1 MSHYRSNVRDI
12 EFNLFELLRVQEH
25 MGTGPFSQMDE
36 ASARTLLREANRT
49 AVDVFAES
57 FSEGDSTP
65 LVLEDGEVHLPAGT
79 KRSIDAYFDGEWHRL
94 GLPERLGGMGIPPSL
109 VWAVSTLFLGANPAA
124 LCYTSAPTWAALLD
138 PVVTEEQRTRFLV
151 PMVERR
157 WGGTMVLTE
166 AEAGSDV
173 GAGRTKAV
181 EAGDGTWHISG
192 AKRFITSGEFDWPEN
207 IVHMVLARPEGAVP
221 GTRGLSMFFVPKFWV
236 EEDGSLGARN
246 GVVATKLEDKMGVR
260 GSATCE
266 LAFGEHTPARGVLV
280 GEVHEGM
287 RQMFRIMDYAR
298 TFFGAKA
305 FETLSSAYLH
315 ALEYAKER
323 VQGPDLAKAL
333 DPTAPSVPIIRHPD
347 VRRMLLDQKAHAEG
361 LRAMYLYSAAL
372 EDRMHLEPEN
382 EDLAKRRDLLVPL
395 IKGYGPEKSYEL
407 LAHSMQ
413 VFGGSGYMGDYPI
426 EQYLRDLKIDTI
438 WEGTTGIQ
446 ALDLVFR
453 KIAKDQ
459 AVTIGRLFEDIRI
472 TAKGN
477 GLLED
482 GRLRLGQAL
491 EDVEGMLGTMV
502 GFLGE
507 SVYLIG
513 LNATPFMSALAE
525 LVIGW
530 LLLRQAEVAVEAMEL
545 PTTSETDRAF
555 YEGKVAAND
564 WYNRTVLPRLSAS
577 RRVLTNTTLAPMTM
591 SEDAF

>member
-1 MSHYRSNVRDI
+1 M
-12 EFNLFELLRVQEH
+12 
-25 MGTGPFSQMDE
+25 
-36 ASARTLLREANRT
+36 
-49 AVDVFAES
+49 
-57 FSEGDSTP
+57 
-65 LVLEDGEVHLPAGT
+65 LP
-79 KRSIDAYFDGEWHRL
+79 D
-94 GLPERLGGMGIPPSL
+94 RLGGMGIPPSL

-157 WGGTMVLTE
+157 WGATMVLTE
-166 AEAGSDV
+166 ADAGSDV

-181 EAGDGTWHISG
+181 EAGDGTWHITG

-221 GTRGLSMFFVPKFWV
+221 GTKGLSMFFVPKFWV

-260 GSATCE
+260 ASATCE

-280 GEVHEGM
+280 GEVHEGI

-298 TFFGAKA
+298 IFFGGKA

-315 ALEYAKER
+315 SLEYAKER

-333 DPTAPSVPIIRHPD
+333 DPAAPSVPIIRHPD

-361 LRAMYLYSAAL
+361 LRAMFLYSSAL
-372 EDRMHLEPEN
+372 EDRMLVELEN

-395 IKGYGPEKSYEL
+395 IKGYGSEKSYEL

-413 VFGGSGYMGDYPI
+413 VFGGSGYMRDYPI

-453 KIAKDQ
+453 KVAKDQ

-472 TAKGN
+472 TVKGN
-477 GLLED
+477 GQLED
-482 GRLRLGQAL
+482 GRLRLGHAL

-502 GFLGE
+502 GFFGE

-525 LVIGW
+525 LVVGW
-530 LLLRQAEVAVEAMEL
+530 LLLRQAEVAVESMEL
-545 PTTSETDRAF
+545 PTISETDRAF

-577 RRVLTNTTLAPMTM
+577 RRVLTNTTLAPM
-591 SEDAF
+591 EILRLRIL

>member
-36 ASARTLLREANRT
+36 ASARTLLREANRM
-49 AVDVFAES
+49 AADVFAES
-57 FSEGDSTP
+57 FSEGDRTP

-79 KRSIDAYFDGEWHRL
+79 KRSIDAYFEGEWHRL
-94 GLPERLGGMGIPPSL
+94 VLPERLGGMGIPPSL

-138 PVVTEEQRTRFLV
+138 PVVTDEQRTRFLV
-151 PMVERR
+151 PMVEQR
-157 WGGTMVLTE
+157 WGATMVLTE

-192 AKRFITSGEFDWPEN
+192 AKRFITSGEFDWAEN
-207 IVHMVLARPEGAVP
+207 IMHMVLARPEGAAR
-221 GTRGLSMFFVPKFWV
+221 GTKGLSMFFVPKFWV

-298 TFFGAKA
+298 MFFGAKA

-315 ALEYAKER
+315 ALDYAGER
-323 VQGPDLAKAL
+323 VQGPDLAQAL
-333 DPTAPSVPIIRHPD
+333 DPAAPSVPIIRHPD

-361 LRAMYLYSAAL
+361 LRAMYLYAAAL
-372 EDRMHLEPEN
+372 EDRMPLELEN
-382 EDLAKRRDLLVPL
+382 EDLVKRRDLLIPL
-395 IKGYGPEKSYEL
+395 IKGYGPEKSFEL

-426 EQYLRDLKIDTI
+426 EQYLRDLKIDSI

-453 KIAKDQ
+453 KVAKDQ

-477 GLLED
+477 GQLED
-482 GRLRLGQAL
+482 GRLRLGHAL

-502 GFLGE
+502 GFMGE

-513 LNATPFMSALAE
+513 LNATPFMGALAE
-525 LVIGW
+525 LVVGW
-530 LLLRQAEVAVEAMEL
+530 LLLRQAEVAVDAMEL
-545 PTTSETDRAF
+545 PTISEPDRAF

-577 RRVLTNTTLAPMTM
+577 RKVLTNTTLAPMTM